1 MRLAAHSPALYY
13 FGGDVDPMS
22 DSSAPATIHGNT
34 SETPAKPESGTI
46 DEAKN
51 DRFDIWLE
59 AGRTEKHYWLDLWRY
74 RELFLIL
81 AWRDVAVRYKQ
92 TVVGVA
98 WSLIQPLLTMLIMTV
113 VFSKL
118 AGLHSDGNVPYAI
131 MVLSGML
138 PWQFFANALASSGQ
152 SLVSNSTLISKIYF
166 PRLLIPAST
175 AGVALVDFLISLL
188 ILAGMMIFYQFAPT
202 WRLLFIPIL
211 LVFAFITSLGP
222 GLLVGA
228 LTVQYRDF
236 RFILPFVIQFGL
248 YLCPVGFSS
257 GVVREKLGDAAFLLY
272 SLNPMVGVI
281 DGFRWAILGGASSFY
296 MPSFLISLA
305 VSAMML
311 WVGVWYFRKIERTFA
326 DII

>member
-1 MRLAAHSPALYY
+1 
-13 FGGDVDPMS
+13 MS
-22 DSSAPATIHGNT
+22 DSTAPATIHTDSSAMPG
-34 SETPAKPESGTI
+34 KPQPKTKE
-46 DEAKN
+46 EAKN
-51 DRFDIWLE
+51 DGFDIWLE

-74 RELFLIL
+74 RELFFIL
-81 AWRDVAVRYKQ
+81 AWRDIAVRYKQ

-152 SLVSNSTLISKIYF
+152 SLVGNSALISKIYF

-175 AGVALVDFLISLL
+175 AGVALVDFLLSLC
-188 ILAGMMIFYQFAPT
+188 ILAAMMVFYQFAPT
-202 WRLLFIPIL
+202 WRLLLLPIL
-211 LVFAFITSLGP
+211 LIIAFITSLGP

-248 YLCPVGFSS
+248 YLCPVGFSNE
-257 GVVREKLGDAAFLLY
+257 VVREKLGDTLFLLY

-281 DGFRWAILGGASSFY
+281 DAFRWVILGGASSFY
-296 MPSFLISLA
+296 LPSFLVSLA
-305 VSAMML
+305 VSAGML
-311 WVGVWYFRKIERTFA
+311 AVGIWYFRKIERTFA